1 MVKWWQRF
9 SERTLVAHV
18 LRAVERF
25 NLRGGA
31 QLSAAI
37 AYFSVLSLVPILML
51 AFSVL
56 GLILTVFQ
64 PDLVVALKEWIEAQF
79 AGVSDDATLQQI
91 LDVIENYLAN
101 WATLGLAGIAVGF
114 WFGSSWFGNLKRA
127 VRLLM
132 REDVDNPG
140 KLLPLPLDVLA
151 NFAGLVALL
160 LGIALT
166 FGASFAATWLT
177 DQIGSALGLSSGFGW
192 SLALRLISLA
202 VGFAAGTG
210 MFWLLYTWFT
220 PHPISPAHLWVGAG
234 TGAASLLVLQLVAG
248 YVVQAFS
255 RNVTATVFGSLIVLM
270 LFLNLFATLVLFIA
284 AWLATQAQPA
294 DPEPDP
300 EPTGEPEPVERRPGE
315 LYVSSKVAEKSMG
328 VGLGTGYVVG
338 TATGLGLGALLVA
351 GLKALFGRRQ

>member
-1 MVKWWQRF
+1 MRQWWDRF
-9 SERTLVAHV
+9 SQRPLVAHL
-18 LRAVERF
+18 LRAIERF

-37 AYFSVLSLVPILML
+37 AYFSVLSVVPILML
-51 AFSVL
+51 AFSAV
-56 GLILTVFQ
+56 GMTLTVFQ
-64 PDLVVALKEWIEAQF
+64 PELLSALIGWIEEQF
-79 AGVSDDATLQQI
+79 SGSDDTI
-91 LDVIENYLAN
+91 MRIVGVVENYLSN

-160 LGIALT
+160 VGIALT

-192 SLALRLISLA
+192 SLAVRLISLA

-210 MFWLLYTWFT
+210 MFWLLFVWFT
-220 PHPISPAHLWVGAG
+220 PHALSPAHLWVGSAAG
-234 TGAASLLVLQLVAG
+234 SASLLVLQLLAG

-255 RNVTATVFGSLIVLM
+255 TNVTAGVFGSLIVLM

-294 DPEPDP
+294 DPEPEP
-300 EPTGEPEPVERRPGE
+300 EPTGEPETLERRPGE
-315 LYVSSKVAEKSMG
+315 LYVSSKVAEKSLG
-328 VGLGTGYVVG
+328 VGLGTGYAIG
-338 TATGLGLGALLVA
+338 TAAGAGLGAIIVA
-351 GLKALFGRRQ
+351 VLKALAGRRQ

>member
-9 SERTLVAHV
+9 SERPLVAHV
-18 LRAVERF
+18 LRAIERF

-56 GLILTVFQ
+56 GLVLTVFQ

-79 AGVSDDATLQQI
+79 AGVSDDATLKQI

-101 WATLGLAGIAVGF
+101 WATLLLAALAVGF

-127 VRLLM
+127 VRLVM

-140 KLLPLPLDVLA
+140 KLLPWLLDILA

-160 LGIALT
+160 VGIALT

-177 DQIGSALGLSSGFGW
+177 DQIGSALGLSAGFGW

-234 TGAASLLVLQLVAG
+234 TGAASLLVLQLIAG

-255 RNVTATVFGSLIVLM
+255 RNVTATVFGSVIVLM

-294 DPEPDP
+294 DPEPES

-338 TATGLGLGALLVA
+338 TATGLGLGALVVA
-351 GLKALFGRRQ
+351 GLKALFGRRR

>member
-9 SERTLVAHV
+9 SGRPLVAHL

-37 AYFSVLSLVPILML
+37 AYFSVLSVVPILML
-51 AFSVL
+51 AFSAV
-56 GLILTVFQ
+56 GMTLTVFQ
-64 PDLVVALKEWIEAQF
+64 PDLLEALIGWIEEQF
-79 AGVSDDATLQQI
+79 QGSDDTLLKI
-91 LDVIENYLAN
+91 VGVVENYLSN

-160 LGIALT
+160 VGIALT

-177 DQIGSALGLSSGFGW
+177 DQIGEALGLSSGFGW

-202 VGFAAGTG
+202 VGFAACTG

-234 TGAASLLVLQLVAG
+234 TGAASLLVLQLIAG

-270 LFLNLFATLVLFIA
+270 LFLNLFSTLVLFIA

-294 DPEPDP
+294 DPEPEP

-315 LYVSSKVAEKSMG
+315 LYVSSQVAQKSMG

-338 TATGLGLGALLVA
+338 TATGLGLGALLGA
-351 GLKALFGRRQ
+351 GLKALFGRRR